1 MLDKLDDH
9 LYKNNLNNPNQHGFM
24 EQKSCLTNL
33 LEFLEVKTS
42 LQAEGHSMD
51 IIFLDFSNAF
61 NKVPKNRL
69 LEKLQ
74 AYSIN
79 GDILRVVL
87 NGQYS

>member
-61 NKVPKNRL
+61 NKVSKNRL
-69 LEKLQ
+69 LEKL
-74 AYSIN
+74 
-79 GDILRVVL
+79 LKLKV
-87 NGQYS
+87 